1 MSASYRTGAQ
11 LSSEERYSLLRC
23 LDSLSLDEMACYI
36 SYPRRLLYGIVNPI
50 ENDPTGS
57 KARAMWTKDQGYSIA
72 IDAPGLGLGPVT
84 IGWIT
89 PNAYDRS
96 WSARIAT
103 PDGSAIIE
111 TLPTRA
117 ETAEEAAWMI
127 GHLSFW
133 TDLWLRAAEASAER
147 AYS

>member
-1 MSASYRTGAQ
+1 MSAAYRTGAQ
-11 LSSEERYSLLRC
+11 LSSEERYSLLRF
-23 LDSLSLDEMACYI
+23 LDSLSRDEMACYI

-72 IDAPGLGLGPVT
+72 IDAPGLGPVK

-103 PDGSAIIE
+103 PDGSEIIAI
-111 TLPTRA
+111 LPTRA
-117 ETAEEAAWMI
+117 ETAEWAAWSL
-127 GHLSFW
+127 GHLSLW
-133 TDLWLRAAEASAER
+133 SDLWLRAAEASAER